1 MPRASAGRSRSLLK
15 ISGNGVASQT
25 SGSPGLRVNDGVKA
39 GFDSMRFKGGLEL
52 SRYRWRLCFEWPDG
66 QAAPDNVEIV
76 DYHG

>member
-1 MPRASAGRSRSLLK
+1 M
-15 ISGNGVASQT
+15 
-25 SGSPGLRVNDGVKA
+25 SPGLRVNDGVKA

-52 SRYRWRLCFEWPDG
+52 GRYRWRLCFEWPDG